1 MNKSHV
7 MDCLDTGRGRAV
19 LLLHDALLAPDSWD
33 DQIAQLEQADF
44 RVIVPD
50 LSGCAHTEDIATYA
64 DAVVSLLNR
73 LGIGRVAACGTGMG
87 GLVLFALLERISPR
101 IVGAGFINTRPG
113 PDDVQE
119 KLKRAEI
126 ILDLEHGNDT
136 RARGELLRMLFGGRE
151 KYLCR
156 SVRKKIRDRIS
167 DCDRQLLLGQLKA
180 MQARKNYLP
189 LLSSFALPTLI
200 ISGRD
205 DRICHPGYSE
215 IMENQ
220 LSNCSESVTL
230 DGGHLIQYEKAA
242 LVSAKL
248 VAFLRALA
256 PPQPARVRSL
266 CSLRA
271 A

>member
-1 MNKSHV
+1 MNKNHV
-7 MDCLDTGRGRAV
+7 LDYLDIGRGRAV

-50 LSGCAHTEDIATYA
+50 LSGCAHTEDIAAYA
-64 DAVVSLLNR
+64 DAVVLLLNR
-73 LGIGRVAACGTGMG
+73 LGIGRLAACGTGMG
-87 GLVLFALLERISPR
+87 GLVLCALLERIPSR

-126 ILDLEHGNDT
+126 IEDLEHGSEA
-136 RARGELLRMLFGGRE
+136 RAREELLKMLFGGRE
-151 KYLCR
+151 KFLY
-156 SVRKKIRDRIS
+156 SSARKSIIDRIS
-167 DCDRQLLLGQLKA
+167 NCDRQLLLGQLKA
-180 MQARKNYLP
+180 MQVRKNYAP
-189 LLSSFALPTLI
+189 LLSTIELPTLVMC
-200 ISGRD
+200 GHD
-205 DRICHPGYSE
+205 DKICHPGYAQ

-220 LSNCSESVTL
+220 LTNCFALVTL
-230 DGGHLIQYEKAA
+230 DAGHLVQYEKADQ
-242 LVSAKL
+242 VSTEL
-248 VAFLRALA
+248 IVFLRTLA
-256 PPQPARVRSL
+256 PPQPARVSSV